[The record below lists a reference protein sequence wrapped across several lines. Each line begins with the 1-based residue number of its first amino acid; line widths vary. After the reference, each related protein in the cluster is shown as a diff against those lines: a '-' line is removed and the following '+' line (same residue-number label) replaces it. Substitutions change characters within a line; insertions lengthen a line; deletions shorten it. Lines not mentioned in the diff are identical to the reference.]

1 MHPQRCVLLN
11 GEELERVGM
20 HPAPKEAG
28 PLGCPMD
35 SPDTKIKGKGRLWR
49 LSPIARLAAGVLAS
63 SSLALWACPVTS
75 VAEQQSRPL
84 PLPGPL
90 IYTGREAGICPLP
103 GSLMAECPFPQAF
116 TMAESLGCCS
126 VWARCLHCLYSCHWR
141 KCPRERMQTSKC
153 DCIWF
158 GLLFLTFLL
167 SLSWLYIGLVL
178 LNDLHNFNEFL
189 FHHWGHWMDWSLAF
203 LLVISLLVTYA
214 SLLLVLALLLQLCRQ
229 PLHLHSLHKV
239 LLLLIMLLVA
249 AGLVGLD
256 IQWQQEWHSL
266 HVSLQ
271 ATAPF
276 LHVGAVA
283 GITLLAWPVADTF
296 CRIHR
301 RGDKAAAPLTLAGH
315 SCSATCTLP
324 LSPKL
329 SPCPFLKACPP
340 LPTGPK
346 ILLLLLFFG
355 VVLVIYLAPLCIS
368 SPCIMEPRDLP
379 PKPGLVG
386 HRGAPMVSD
395 GQNAGKVGRVCSPSA
410 IAARP
415 VGSQA
420 PTLPCY
426 LITDSPCQLAP
437 ENTLMSLRKT
447 AECGA
452 TVFETDVMISSDGIP
467 FLMHDEHL
475 SRTTNVASVFPNR
488 ITAHSSDF
496 SWAELKRLNAGAWFL
511 ERRPFWGAKPL
522 AGPDQKEAESQTV
535 PALEELLKEAAALN
549 LSIMFDLRRPPQNH
563 TYYDT
568 FVIQTLETVLNARVP
583 QAMVML
589 PGHPLPTLPSLGH
602 DDDDDDDDDF
612 ETVPGPRALPQL
624 TYPILWSNLSAP
636 VPALG
641 IPRSSPASHPSFLNH
656 RSSGY
661 LMKTGLTSN
670 DGHLECARY
679 MDIREATGLISPS
692 FSTSRIKICHCWISK
707 FQLPKDQRGD
717 TGFNRN
723 MCEEDQGFE
732 QCA

>member
-1 MHPQRCVLLN
+1 
-11 GEELERVGM
+11 
-20 HPAPKEAG
+20 
-28 PLGCPMD
+28 
-35 SPDTKIKGKGRLWR
+35 
-49 LSPIARLAAGVLAS
+49 
-63 SSLALWACPVTS
+63 
-75 VAEQQSRPL
+75 
-84 PLPGPL
+84 
-90 IYTGREAGICPLP
+90 
-103 GSLMAECPFPQAF
+103 
-116 TMAESLGCCS
+116 MAESLGCCS

-189 FHHWGHWMDWSLAF
+189 FRRWGRWMDWSLAL

-266 HVSLQ
+266 RVSLQ

-296 CRIHR
+296 YRIHR
-301 RGDKAAAPLTLAGH
+301 R
-315 SCSATCTLP
+315 
-324 LSPKL
+324 
-329 SPCPFLKACPP
+329 
-340 LPTGPK
+340 GPK

-355 VVLVIYLAPLCIS
+355 VVLVIYLAPLYIS
-368 SPCIMEPRDLP
+368 SPCIMEPTDLP

-386 HRGAPMVSD
+386 HRGAPM
-395 GQNAGKVGRVCSPSA
+395 
-410 IAARP
+410 
-415 VGSQA
+415 
-420 PTLPCY
+420 
-426 LITDSPCQLAP
+426 LAP

-475 SRTTNVASVFPNR
+475 SRTTNVASVFPTR
-488 ITAHSSDF
+488 TTAHSSDF

-535 PALEELLKEAAALN
+535 PALEELLEEAAALN

-589 PGHPLPTLPSLGH
+589 TGHPLPTLPSLGH
-602 DDDDDDDDDF
+602 DDDDDF
-612 ETVPGPRALPQL
+612 ETVPGPRVPQL

-679 MDIREATGLISPS
+679 MDIREATELRGPS
-692 FSTSRIKICHCWISK
+692 FSTSPIKICHCWISQPSELPDHVGHY
-707 FQLPKDQRGD
+707 QLCLHHAAFVDLPPPK
-717 TGFNRN
+717 
-723 MCEEDQGFE
+723 EIW
-732 QCA
+732 

>member
-1 MHPQRCVLLN
+1 
-11 GEELERVGM
+11 
-20 HPAPKEAG
+20 
-28 PLGCPMD
+28 
-35 SPDTKIKGKGRLWR
+35 
-49 LSPIARLAAGVLAS
+49 
-63 SSLALWACPVTS
+63 
-75 VAEQQSRPL
+75 
-84 PLPGPL
+84 
-90 IYTGREAGICPLP
+90 
-103 GSLMAECPFPQAF
+103 
-116 TMAESLGCCS
+116 MAESLGCCS

-189 FHHWGHWMDWSLAF
+189 FRRWGRWMDWSLAL

-214 SLLLVLALLLQLCRQ
+214 SLLLVGNHEPRLTKRPHSSLAPQ
-229 PLHLHSLHKV
+229 V

-266 HVSLQ
+266 RVSLQ

-296 CRIHR
+296 YRIHR
-301 RGDKAAAPLTLAGH
+301 R
-315 SCSATCTLP
+315 
-324 LSPKL
+324 
-329 SPCPFLKACPP
+329 
-340 LPTGPK
+340 GPK

-355 VVLVIYLAPLCIS
+355 VVLVIYLAPLYIS
-368 SPCIMEPRDLP
+368 SPCIMEPTDLP

-386 HRGAPMVSD
+386 HRGAPM
-395 GQNAGKVGRVCSPSA
+395 
-410 IAARP
+410 
-415 VGSQA
+415 
-420 PTLPCY
+420 
-426 LITDSPCQLAP
+426 LAP

-475 SRTTNVASVFPNR
+475 SRTTNVASVFPTR
-488 ITAHSSDF
+488 TTAHSSDF

-535 PALEELLKEAAALN
+535 PALEELLEEAAALN

-583 QAMVML
+583 QAMVFWL
-589 PGHPLPTLPSLGH
+589 PDEDRANVQRRAPGMRQIYGHQGGNRTERAQFLNLPYQDLPLLDITDTFLLCAQAGLKLLAS
-602 DDDDDDDDDF
+602 
-612 ETVPGPRALPQL
+612 
-624 TYPILWSNLSAP
+624 SNL
-636 VPALG
+636 PALA
-641 IPRSSPASHPSFLNH
+641 SQSPPDYKHEALHKDNVSVNLFVVNKPWLFSLLWCAGVDSVTTNDCQLLQQMRYPNWLISPQNYLIMWAITNCVSTMLLLWIFLL
-656 RSSGY
+656 RRRFGKKRQ
-661 LMKTGLTSN
+661 KTGLETAV
-670 DGHLECARY
+670 LL
-679 MDIREATGLISPS
+679 T
-692 FSTSRIKICHCWISK
+692 RINN
-707 FQLPKDQRGD
+707 FV
-717 TGFNRN
+717 
-723 MCEEDQGFE
+723 ME
-732 QCA
+732 